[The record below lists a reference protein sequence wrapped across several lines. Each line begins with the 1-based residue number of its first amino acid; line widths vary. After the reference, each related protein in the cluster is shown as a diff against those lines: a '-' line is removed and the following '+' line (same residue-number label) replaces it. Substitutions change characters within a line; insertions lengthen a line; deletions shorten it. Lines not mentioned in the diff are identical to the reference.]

1 MSLNRRQ
8 FLGGVGAASL
18 MGAAKKPNVILIYA
32 DDLGYGDLGCYGGSL
47 RTPNLDRMAS
57 EGMRFTHCLSA
68 NPVCSPSRAALLT
81 GRYPTRVD
89 VPRVL
94 FPNDKTGLPDGE
106 TTIAQMLK
114 PEGYKTMCVGKWHL
128 GHLEAFL
135 PTSRGF
141 DEYYGI
147 PYSNDMSPRV
157 LLHSVPGKVETVEQE
172 ATLETLT
179 PRYTEQAVKFI
190 EKSKDSPFFL
200 YMPHTYPHIP
210 LGASAKF
217 RGKSPHGIYG
227 DVLDEL
233 DWSVGEL
240 LATLK
245 KHKLDRDTIVV
256 FSSDNGP
263 WYQGSAG
270 PLRGRKGATLEG
282 GVRVPMIARMPGKV
296 AAGKTCAG
304 LTSTMDMLPTFAAL
318 TGAKVPAKP
327 LDGINIWPML
337 EGKQT
342 AMEREALLY
351 FDGWNAQ
358 CIRKGNLKLHV
369 ARFNSQIYSPP
380 PAAGR
385 VNLPLV
391 KPELYDLSIDPAES
405 YDIAPERPAVVQEM
419 VAKLESLVAGFPEPV
434 TKAYAD
440 TKARKSRGNVGAFP
454 ALVP

>member
-1 MSLNRRQ
+1 MSISRRAL
-8 FLGGVGAASL
+8 LGGLGAAGL
-18 MGAAKKPNVILIYA
+18 MGATRKPNVILIYA

-57 EGMRFTHCLSA
+57 DGVRFTHCLSA

-81 GRYPTRVD
+81 ARYPTRVD

-94 FPNDKTGLPDGE
+94 FPQDKVGLPDGE

-128 GHLEAFL
+128 GHLEQYL
-135 PTSRGF
+135 PTNRGF

-179 PRYTEQAVKFI
+179 PRYTEQAVRFI

-227 DVLDEL
+227 DVMDEL

-245 KHKLDRDTIVV
+245 KHKLERDTLVV

-263 WYQGSAG
+263 WFQGSAG

-296 AAGKTCAG
+296 AAGKTCAS
-304 LTSTMDMLPTFAAL
+304 LVSTMDMLPTFAAL
-318 TGAKVPAKP
+318 TGAKLPGKP
-327 LDGINIWPML
+327 LDGVDIWPL
-337 EGKQT
+337 LGGKQT
-342 AMEREALLY
+342 TMEREALLY

-358 CIRKGNLKLHV
+358 CMRKGNLKLHV
-369 ARFNSQIYSPP
+369 SRFNSQIYSPA

-385 VNLPLV
+385 VNLPLA
-391 KPELYDLSIDPAES
+391 KPELYDLAIDPAES
-405 YDIAPERPAVVQEM
+405 YDIAPEKPAVVQEM
-419 VAKLESLVAGFPEPV
+419 LAKFESLMAGFPEPV
-434 TKAYAD
+434 TKAYAE

-454 ALVP
+454 TLVP

>member
-8 FLGGVGAASL
+8 LLGGLGAASL
-18 MGAAKKPNVILIYA
+18 MGAARKPNVILIYA

-57 EGMRFTHCLSA
+57 EGVRFTHCLSA

-81 GRYPTRVD
+81 ARYPTRVD

-94 FPNDKTGLPDGE
+94 FPYDKTGLPDGE

-128 GHLEAFL
+128 GHLEPYL
-135 PTSRGF
+135 PTNRGF

-179 PRYTEQAVKFI
+179 PRYTEQAVRFI

-227 DVLDEL
+227 DVMDEL

-245 KHKLDRDTIVV
+245 KHKLDRDTLVV

-263 WYQGSAG
+263 WFQGSAG

-282 GVRVPMIARMPGKV
+282 GVRVPMIAQMPGKV
-296 AAGKTCAG
+296 AAGKTCAS
-304 LTSTMDMLPTFAAL
+304 LVSTMDMLPTFAAL
-318 TGAKVPAKP
+318 TGAKLPGKP
-327 LDGINIWPML
+327 LDGVDIWPL
-337 EGKQT
+337 LGGKQAT
-342 AMEREALLY
+342 MEREALLY

-358 CIRKGNLKLHV
+358 CMRKGNLKLHV
-369 ARFNSQIYSPP
+369 SRFNSQIYSPA

-385 VNLPLV
+385 VNLPLA
-391 KPELYDLSIDPAES
+391 KPELYDLAIDPAES
-405 YDIAPERPAVVQEM
+405 YDIAPEKPAVVQEM
-419 VAKLESLVAGFPEPV
+419 LAKFESLMAGFPAPV
-434 TKAYAD
+434 TKAYAE

-454 ALVP
+454 TLVP